1 VTATR
6 DRQSDLDQPPAGP
19 AWDERAIVGRMRG
32 LPWWAA
38 VLLAF
43 GLAAIA
49 AWVDMHRQDSLGRI
63 YQGAYVLGCLVAV
76 CWVRRR
82 NLFGPMV
89 QPPLVFAVTAI
100 GAVALAQPGP
110 LFGGGVKQLLL
121 SVALPLTSNFPTMA
135 ITTGAT
141 VVIGLLRLWLQRD
154 PNPRIKSNRSARDR
168 DPLDRDPFDREPFD
182 GDGRDDRPE
191 RGDPAMRRGARDRTP
206 GDRSPSRSRRPAPE
220 LDEPP
225 PGGRF
230 GREGD
235 RTRRPDRGEPRDQP
249 PRAGRGRSDLPPGDR
264 GRTDPP
270 SGDRQQRGP
279 RPRVGGQ
286 PDPNRRRQPPDQR
299 RMDQPN
305 PDAPRRQPRRRP
317 DDDYR

>member
-1 VTATR
+1 MTATR
-6 DRQSDLDQPPAGP
+6 DRQSDLDQPSAEP

-43 GLAAIA
+43 GLAAAA

-63 YQGAYVLGCLVAV
+63 YQGAYILGCLAAV

-100 GAVALAQPGP
+100 GAVAMAQPGP
-110 LFGGGVKQLLL
+110 LFSGGAKQLLL

-135 ITTGAT
+135 ITTGVT
-141 VVIGLLRLWLQRD
+141 VAIGLLRLWLQRD
-154 PNPRIKSNRSARDR
+154 PNPPVRSSRQTR
-168 DPLDRDPFDREPFD
+168 ERDPFDRAPFD
-182 GDGRDDRPE
+182 SDE
-191 RGDPAMRRGARDRTP
+191 RGDAAMRRSARD
-206 GDRSPSRSRRPAPE
+206 GAPSRSRRAARPE
-220 LDEPP
+220 LDEPS
-225 PGGRF
+225 PGTRF
-230 GREGD
+230 GRDGD
-235 RTRRPDRGEPRDQP
+235 RPRRPGRDEPRDPP
-249 PRAGRGRSDLPPGDR
+249 PRVRRGRTDVPPGDR

-270 SGDRQQRGP
+270 SGERQ

-286 PDPNRRRQPPDQR
+286 SADPNRRRQPPDQR
-299 RMDQPN
+299 RMDQPHSDT
-305 PDAPRRQPRRRP
+305 PPRRPRRQ
-317 DDDYR
+317 DDDY